1 MGLYLGKEKISNL
14 SVGQATSGVT
24 NISDE
29 TTINISGIL
38 KGENNKI
45 VSATPGVDYVI
56 PGDSTV
62 TSVNGKTGD
71 VHLVKADVG
80 LSQVHNI
87 TQYSAKNPPPYPV
100 TSVNGKTG
108 DVTVSEVPSVT
119 ASDNG
124 KVATVVNGV
133 WSTKH
138 PTTYSSFR
146 GASASAEGGT
156 GLVPSPKK
164 GQQNRYLKGDGTWAD
179 VLPQVT
185 ASDNGKFLRVV
196 NGAWAVAEV
205 DNASGVSF

>member
-1 MGLYLGKEKISNL
+1 MGLYLGKEKINNL
-14 SVGQATSGVT
+14 SVGYTTLGIT
-24 NISDE
+24 DISDE

-62 TSVNGKTGD
+62 TSVNGQTGAVILSASDIGAQSTITVNGLLKGDGAGGVSAALPGTDYLTEAPVSSVNGKTGD
-71 VHLVKADVG
+71 VKLVKADVG
-80 LSQVHNI
+80 LSQVHNV

-108 DVTVSEVPSVT
+108 AVTVHEVP
-119 ASDNG
+119 A
-124 KVATVVNGV
+124 
-133 WSTKH
+133 
-138 PTTYSSFR
+138 
-146 GASASAEGGT
+146 
-156 GLVPSPKK
+156 
-164 GQQNRYLKGDGTWAD
+164 
-179 VLPQVT
+179 VT

-205 DNASGVSF
+205 NNASGVSF

>member
-45 VSATPGVDYVI
+45 VPATPGVDYVI
-56 PGDSTV
+56 PGDST
-62 TSVNGKTGD
+62 
-71 VHLVKADVG
+71 
-80 LSQVHNI
+80 
-87 TQYSAKNPPPYPV
+87 V

-179 VLPQVT
+179 VLPQVAT
-185 ASDNGKFLRVV
+185 SDNGKFLRVV
-196 NGAWAVAEV
+196 NGAWAIAEV

>member
-62 TSVNGKTGD
+62 TSVNGQTGAVILSASDIGAQSTITVNGILKGDGAGGVSTAIPGTDYLAEAPVTSVNGKTGE
-71 VHLVKADVG
+71 VKLVKADVG
-80 LSQVHNI
+80 LSQVHNV

-100 TSVNGKTG
+100 TSVNGHTG
-108 DVTVSEVPSVT
+108 AITVREVPSVT
-119 ASDNG
+119 S
-124 KVATVVNGV
+124 
-133 WSTKH
+133 
-138 PTTYSSFR
+138 
-146 GASASAEGGT
+146 
-156 GLVPSPKK
+156 
-164 GQQNRYLKGDGTWAD
+164 
-179 VLPQVT
+179 
-185 ASDNGKFLRVV
+185 SDNGKFLRVV
-196 NGAWAVAEV
+196 NGAWAAVAIA
-205 DNASGVSF
+205 NASGVSF

>member
-1 MGLYLGKEKISNL
+1 MGLYLGKEKINNL
-14 SVGQATSGVT
+14 SVGYSTLGIT
-24 NISDE
+24 DISDE

-62 TSVNGKTGD
+62 TSVNGQTGAVILSASDIGAQSTITVNGLLKGDGAGGVSAALPGTDYLTEAPVSSVNGKTGD
-71 VHLVKADVG
+71 VKLVKADVG
-80 LSQVHNI
+80 LSQVHNV

-108 DVTVSEVPSVT
+108 AVTVHEVP
-119 ASDNG
+119 A
-124 KVATVVNGV
+124 
-133 WSTKH
+133 
-138 PTTYSSFR
+138 
-146 GASASAEGGT
+146 
-156 GLVPSPKK
+156 
-164 GQQNRYLKGDGTWAD
+164 
-179 VLPQVT
+179 VT

-205 DNASGVSF
+205 NNASGVSF

>member
-14 SVGQATSGVT
+14 SIGQATSDVT

-45 VSATPGVDYVI
+45 VPATPGVDYVV

-71 VHLVKADVG
+71 V
-80 LSQVHNI
+80 I
-87 TQYSAKNPPPYPV
+87 I
-100 TSVNGKTG
+100 
-108 DVTVSEVPSVT
+108 SEVPSVT

-146 GASASAEGGT
+146 GASVSAEGGM

-179 VLPQVT
+179 VLPQVA

-196 NGAWAVAEV
+196 NGAWAVAAI
-205 DNASGVSF
+205 DNANGVSF

>member
-1 MGLYLGKEKISNL
+1 MGLYLGKKKINNL
-14 SVGQATSGVT
+14 SVGYTTLGIT
-24 NISDE
+24 DISDE

-45 VSATPGVDYVI
+45 VPATPGVDYVV

-71 VHLVKADVG
+71 V
-80 LSQVHNI
+80 I
-87 TQYSAKNPPPYPV
+87 I
-100 TSVNGKTG
+100 
-108 DVTVSEVPSVT
+108 SEVPSVT
-119 ASDNG
+119 ISDNG

-179 VLPQVT
+179 VLPQVA

-205 DNASGVSF
+205 DNANGVSF

>member
-14 SVGQATSGVT
+14 SVGQATSDVT

-45 VSATPGVDYVI
+45 VPATPGVDYVV

-71 VHLVKADVG
+71 V
-80 LSQVHNI
+80 I
-87 TQYSAKNPPPYPV
+87 I
-100 TSVNGKTG
+100 
-108 DVTVSEVPSVT
+108 SEVPSVT

-179 VLPQVT
+179 VLPQVA

-196 NGAWAVAEV
+196 NGAWAVAAI
-205 DNASGVSF
+205 DNANGVSF

>member
-1 MGLYLGKEKISNL
+1 MGLYLGKEKINNL
-14 SVGQATSGVT
+14 SVGQAALGITD
-24 NISDE
+24 ISNE

-45 VSATPGVDYVI
+45 VPATPGVDYVV

-71 VHLVKADVG
+71 V
-80 LSQVHNI
+80 I
-87 TQYSAKNPPPYPV
+87 I
-100 TSVNGKTG
+100 
-108 DVTVSEVPSVT
+108 SEVPSVT

-179 VLPQVT
+179 VLPQVA

-196 NGAWAVAEV
+196 NGAWAVAAI
-205 DNASGVSF
+205 DNANGVSF

>member
-45 VSATPGVDYVI
+45 VPATPGVDYVV

-62 TSVNGKTGD
+62 TSINGQTGAVILSASDIGAQSTITVNGILKGD
-71 VHLVKADVG
+71 GAGGVG
-80 LSQVHNI
+80 AAMPGTDYL
-87 TQYSAKNPPPYPV
+87 TEAPV

-108 DVTVSEVPSVT
+108 EVTVSEVPSVT

-164 GQQNRYLKGDGTWAD
+164 GQQNRYLK
-179 VLPQVT
+179 
-185 ASDNGKFLRVV
+185 
-196 NGAWAVAEV
+196 
-205 DNASGVSF
+205 